1 MTSIRPVK
9 PRTVEVRRLHS
20 DDWRL
25 YRTIRVRALLD
36 APEAF
41 GSTAA
46 EAKRLGEE
54 EWRRRLS
61 TRAAF
66 VALDGT
72 APVGLVS
79 GIEAEEA
86 GDAELISMWVDP
98 RWRRQGVA
106 SLLIDTVIDWATGQ
120 GFSGLRLWV
129 ADGNE
134 NAERLYARAGFKKT
148 GQRQLMG
155 HGPGRMEFAMLR
167 PL

>member
-1 MTSIRPVK
+1 MTSIGPVK
-9 PRTVEVRRLHS
+9 PGTVEVRRLQS
-20 DDWRL
+20 EDWRL
-25 YRTIRVRALLD
+25 YRTVRVRALLD

-41 GSTAA
+41 GSSAA

-54 EWRRRLS
+54 EWRRRVS

-66 VALDGT
+66 VALAGT
-72 APVGLVS
+72 AAVGLVS
-79 GIEAEEA
+79 GIEADQA
-86 GDAELISMWVDP
+86 GEAELISMWVDP

-106 SLLIDTVIDWATGQ
+106 GLLIQAVTDWATAQ
-120 GFSGLRLWV
+120 GFSALRLWV

-134 NAERLYARAGFKKT
+134 KAERLYARAGFNKT
-148 GQRQLMG
+148 GERQPMG